1 MNNRF
6 LGCCCALPDL
16 NNNNDIKKKCL
27 KEKKWSRSA

>member
-16 NNNNDIKKKCL
+16 NNNNDIKKTPKR
-27 KEKKWSRSA
+27 KEMEPHA